1 MAPPKIKVRGA
12 ARNKGIPSGYLLGR
26 SSSGTGDVELLD
38 LAELRG
44 LGVASAGSVAGIGS
58 THGFGFFA
66 GGLLADGELLGSA
79 TYPVDITFATGD
91 AGSSVTSEF
100 PAAAS
105 AVMVVQAPDPSS
117 GLFVQ
122 VGTFTFAAH
131 SKTATIAWGSGTY
144 TLKAGKVLKLLAPH
158 PADASLANVHGLI
171 VGTE

>member
-38 LAELRG
+38 LNELRDF
-44 LGVASAGSVAGIGS
+44 GVASTSSVAGIGG
-58 THGFGFFA
+58 THGFGFFD

-91 AGSSVTSEF
+91 SGSSVTAEF
-100 PAAAS
+100 PASAT
-105 AVMVVQAPDPSS
+105 AVMNVLAPDPSS
-117 GLFVQ
+117 GLNVV

-131 SKTATIAWGSGTY
+131 SKIATVAWGTGTY
-144 TLKAGKVLKLLAPH
+144 TLKAGSVLKLLAPS
-158 PADASLANVHGLI
+158 PPDAGLANVHGTV